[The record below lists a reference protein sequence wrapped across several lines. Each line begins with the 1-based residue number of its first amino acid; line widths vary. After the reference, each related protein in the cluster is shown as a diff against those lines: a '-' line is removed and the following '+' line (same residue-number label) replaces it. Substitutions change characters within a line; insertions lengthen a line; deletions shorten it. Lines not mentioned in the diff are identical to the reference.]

1 MHMERRAENARQ
13 YVEGLAR
20 AGRYFFNSADARKA
34 LGVSA
39 EAAKVALHRL
49 SQQGLVSSPARGYY
63 VVVPPEYHA
72 LGCLPAEQFV
82 PSLMERLGLHYYA
95 GLLTAAQYHGAAHQK
110 PQEFQVCLE
119 RARRPLTCS
128 RVRVAFIVRKRLRD
142 VPVQSVNTPRGTLLI
157 STPEATALDLVG
169 YPHRAG
175 GLNQVATVLGELAER
190 LDADK
195 LVAVADTAPPAWSQ
209 RLGYVL
215 ERVDAAEKAAALKL
229 WVQAHAHK
237 SAVLLAGA
245 KSSSGPPDKAWK
257 IVVNASVE
265 PDL

>member
-1 MHMERRAENARQ
+1 MERGAESARQ
-13 YVEGLAR
+13 YIERLTR
-20 AGRYFFNSADARKA
+20 AGQYFFSSDDAREA

-39 EAAKVALHRL
+39 AAAKVALHRL

-63 VVVPPEYHA
+63 VVVPPEYHS

-82 PSLMERLGLHYYA
+82 PSLMERMGLRYYA
-95 GLLTAAQYHGAAHQK
+95 GLLTAAQFYGAAHQR

-119 RARRPLTCS
+119 RARRPLACR

-142 VPVQSVNTPRGTLLI
+142 VPVQSLNTPRGSVLI
-157 STPEATALDLVG
+157 STPEATALDLVA

-175 GLNQVATVLGELAER
+175 GMNQVATVLGELAER

-195 LVAVADTAPPAWSQ
+195 LAAVAETAPPAWSQ
-209 RLGYVL
+209 RLGYLL
-215 ERVDAAEKAAALKL
+215 ERVGAAETVAPLKL
-229 WVQAHAHK
+229 WVHAHARR
-237 SAVLLAGA
+237 SAVLLVGAASSAGA
-245 KSSSGPPDKAWK
+245 IDKDWR
-257 IVVNASVE
+257 IVVNGGVE